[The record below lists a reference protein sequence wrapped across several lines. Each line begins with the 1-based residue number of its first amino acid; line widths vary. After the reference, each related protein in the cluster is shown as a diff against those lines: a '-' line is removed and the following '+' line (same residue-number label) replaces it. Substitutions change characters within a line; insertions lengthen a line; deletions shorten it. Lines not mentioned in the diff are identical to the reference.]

1 MMKGL
6 WKLTVIESKL
16 FLRQPTA
23 IFFTLAFPIILLAVF
38 GAIYGNEPSEF
49 FGGHGYIDTVCPAFI
64 GLVMAMTGFTSIP
77 GTVASYRERGVL
89 RRLRASPIRSNTILL
104 AWIMVYTFVTLL
116 SVALMLLFGRIAFGL
131 RFEGAMGS
139 VILFAIIS
147 MVSVF
152 SLGFI
157 IASLAPTVRTA
168 ETVGMAIYF
177 PMIFL
182 SGATIPV
189 QTMPD
194 TLLKIT
200 NILPL
205 THIVKL
211 MQGLW
216 FGDRWQNY
224 IINIGV
230 IVGLAIVGIFVSAIT
245 FRWE

>member
-1 MMKGL
+1 
-6 WKLTVIESKL
+6 V
-16 FLRQPTA
+16 
-23 IFFTLAFPIILLAVF
+23 
-38 GAIYGNEPSEF
+38 
-49 FGGHGYIDTVCPAFI
+49 
-64 GLVMAMTGFTSIP
+64 P
-77 GTVASYRERGVL
+77 GTEL
-89 RRLRASPIRSNTILL
+89 
-104 AWIMVYTFVTLL
+104 
-116 SVALMLLFGRIAFGL
+116 ALMLLFGRITFGL
-131 RFEGAMGS
+131 RFDGVIGS

-157 IASLAPTVRTA
+157 IASLAPTARTA
-168 ETVGMAIYF
+168 EAVGMAIYF

-189 QTMPD
+189 QVMPD
-194 TLLKIT
+194 TLTKIT

-216 FGDRWQNY
+216 FGDYWQNY
-224 IINIGV
+224 LVNIGV
-230 IVGLAIVGIFVSAIT
+230 IVGLAVVGVFVSTIT

>member
-1 MMKGL
+1 MKGL
-6 WKLTVIESKL
+6 WKLTVIELKL

-23 IFFTLAFPIILLAVF
+23 IFFTLAFPIILLATF
-38 GAIYGNEPSEF
+38 GAIYGNEPSDF
-49 FGGHGYIDTVCPAFI
+49 FNGHGYIDTVCPAFI

-77 GTVASYRERGVL
+77 GAVASYRERGVL
-89 RRLRASPIRSNTILL
+89 RRLRASPIHSNIVLL

-116 SVALMLLFGRIAFGL
+116 AVALMLLFGRIAFGL
-131 RFEGAMGS
+131 RFEGVMGS

-157 IASLAPTVRTA
+157 IASLAPTVRVA

-189 QTMPD
+189 QVMPD
-194 TLLKIT
+194 TLTKIT

-216 FGDRWQNY
+216 YGNFRNHFLLFTLRKSRILLWFS
-224 IINIGV
+224 
-230 IVGLAIVGIFVSAIT
+230 IFSRK
-245 FRWE
+245 FE